1 MVNYNVIEHVT
12 DRCNN
17 VGDANEK
24 VKEYLETVDNTKVI
38 RFVKIT
44 RVGVLYEGSVIH
56 DA

>member
-1 MVNYNVIEHVT
+1 MVDYSVTEYVT

-17 VGDANEK
+17 VGAANDALQA
-24 VKEYLETVDNTKVI
+24 YLETVDNTKVI
-38 RFVKIT
+38 HFIKII

>member
-1 MVNYNVIEHVT
+1 MVDYNVTEYVT

-17 VGDANEK
+17 VLQA
-24 VKEYLETVDNTKVI
+24 YLETVDNTKVI
-38 RFVKIT
+38 HFIKII

>member
-1 MVNYNVIEHVT
+1 MVDYNVTEYVT

-17 VGDANEK
+17 VGTANEALQT
-24 VKEYLETVDNTKVI
+24 YLETVDNTKTI
-38 RFVKIT
+38 HFIKII